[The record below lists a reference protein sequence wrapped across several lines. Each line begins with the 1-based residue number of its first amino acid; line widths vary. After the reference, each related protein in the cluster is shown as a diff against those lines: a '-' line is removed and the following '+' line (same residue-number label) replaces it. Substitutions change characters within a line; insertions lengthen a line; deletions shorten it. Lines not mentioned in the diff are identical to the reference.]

1 MSENVTEAV
10 IGFLVLLVAG
20 AFLYYLL
27 EFRQTTDVGDTYEVS
42 ALFLSAEGISVG
54 SEVRMA
60 GIKVGDVTAMDLDM
74 DTYRARVMMNI
85 DNQFPIPDDSFVT
98 VAPESLLGGYFLD
111 IAPGGSMF
119 DVEPGGILDNTQ
131 GYVSLLSILSL
142 AFSAD

>member
-1 MSENVTEAV
+1 MSENVTEAA

-60 GIKVGDVTAMDLDM
+60 GIKVGDVATMEMDM

-85 DNQFPIPDDSFVT
+85 DNQYPIPDDSFVT
-98 VAPESLLGGYFLD
+98 VAPESLLGGYFLN
-111 IAPGGSMF
+111 IAPGGSLF
-119 DVEPGGILDNTQ
+119 DVEPGGVLDNTQ

-142 AFSAD
+142 AFSSD